1 MVDRH
6 ELFPYLTAVN
16 NKYRDPKH
24 VYVYMGSF
32 VNAEEM
38 DVSLELREGCWLD
51 DDETFISAPVI
62 AGTPEANQVGEAI
75 KNTVEMFKPGYIV
88 GDPCM
93 LAADNPVPINKDS
106 EKLEFEPCSEAFHL
120 VITNKD
126 HRNCAVFAFI
136 PEILEQL
143 ADILDDNLFICC
155 QTVHDFVVHP
165 AKTGIN
171 PVDIYE
177 CYAEMKK
184 EGFIPDEIW
193 LTDDI
198 FVYQRMSKKL
208 SVMKGEKLR
217 EISQYY

>member
-38 DVSLELREGCWLD
+38 DVSLELRCGCWLD
-51 DDETFISAPVI
+51 DDETFISAPVL
-62 AGTPEANQVGEAI
+62 AGMPEANQVGEAI
-75 KNTVEMFKPGYIV
+75 RNTVEMFKPGYIV
-88 GDPCM
+88 GDPCI
-93 LAADNPVPINKDS
+93 LAADDPVPINKDS
-106 EKLEFEPCSEAFHL
+106 EKLDFEPCSEAFHI
-120 VITNKD
+120 VVTNKD
-126 HRNCAVFAFI
+126 HRNCAVFAFV
-136 PEILEQL
+136 PEILEKL

-165 AKTGIN
+165 AKTGVN

-184 EGFIPDEIW
+184 EGFIPEEIW